1 MIWCGSPVCTVYSV
15 YSVYSW
21 QAYVHENSYYLLND
35 LMRETDDMV
44 IDILIIGRLAQTF
57 Y

>member
-1 MIWCGSPVCTVYSV
+1 MELGNGS
-15 YSVYSW
+15 SW